1 MLNAWSDD
9 RGLSFWAYKLMHSVK
24 AIAPK

>member
-9 RGLSFWAYKLMHSVK
+9 RGLGNHAFRVMHSVK

>member
-9 RGLSFWAYKLMHSVK
+9 RGLGMQAIRLMHSVK

>member
-9 RGLSFWAYKLMHSVK
+9 RGLGSHAFRVMHSVK
-24 AIAPK
+24 AVAPK